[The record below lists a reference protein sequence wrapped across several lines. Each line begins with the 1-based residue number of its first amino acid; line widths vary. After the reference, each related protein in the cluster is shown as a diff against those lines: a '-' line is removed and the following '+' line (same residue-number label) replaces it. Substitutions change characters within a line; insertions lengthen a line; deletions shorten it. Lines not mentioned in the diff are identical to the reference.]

1 MLVAIERFRQRSE
14 GVGDRNLSI
23 SDLCEAE
30 AEPLV
35 LASESKLAGT
45 HETES
50 LSSSLESNSNTS
62 SESVSL
68 VLAVIEG
75 SPSSTPYFMVRV
87 SHFKSFWVW
96 LIVINM
102 GVSIINHAAVPAL
115 FFVLLRLYYAQNN
128 ASLIFGRSIDH

>member
-1 MLVAIERFRQRSE
+1 MGFLNLFLTLARALLVAIEHFRQRSE
-14 GVGDRNLSI
+14 GVGNRNLSI

-30 AEPLV
+30 AELV

-75 SPSSTPYFMVRV
+75 SPSSTLMHLSMSSPTSDVRE
-87 SHFKSFWVW
+87 
-96 LIVINM
+96 
-102 GVSIINHAAVPAL
+102 AVG
-115 FFVLLRLYYAQNN
+115 
-128 ASLIFGRSIDH
+128 I